1 MAKSIAFL
9 EKTALPDDFST
20 TFGNPGINIF
30 NIFLLQKDRNNKGQK
45 HELKIRQ
52 NERFSNVADLL

>member
-1 MAKSIAFL
+1 MAKSVTFL

-30 NIFLLQKDRNNKGQK
+30 RV
-45 HELKIRQ
+45 E
-52 NERFSNVADLL
+52 DLLNSPGKETDR